1 MASPAQVKQY
11 LAYWFQ
17 LGKKLVVKQ
26 GQFKV
31 LPQPVIQ
38 GNQYSPEF
46 ESYWE
51 RIIRGE
57 WKDCHL
63 EGTVQ
68 TIEQLLSPNWDVSA
82 CARCSMP
89 VPTLILGVRDSADCP
104 CFDMPF
110 WPDNQLPH
118 PRAPIDSQSQ
128 LSLIRD
134 RLLKTKS
141 HSPAANSDASEPKP
155 NSDASTVEPTVSD
168 LHNRVV
174 R

>member
-11 LAYWFQ
+11 LTYWFQ
-17 LGKKLVVKQ
+17 LGKKLVVPQ
-26 GQFKV
+26 AQLKV

-38 GNQYSPEF
+38 GDRYSSEF

-51 RIIRGE
+51 RIISGE
-57 WKDCHL
+57 WKNCYL

-68 TIEQLLSPNWDVSA
+68 TIEQLLLPSWEISA

-89 VPTLILGVRDSADCP
+89 VPMLSLGVRDIADCP
-104 CFDMPF
+104 CFDLPF
-110 WPDNQLPH
+110 WPDNELPL
-118 PRAPIDSQSQ
+118 PRAPIDTQSQ

-134 RLLKTKS
+134 RLLKAKS
-141 HSPAANSDASEPKP
+141 HSPAANSDASEPEP
-155 NSDASTVEPTVSD
+155 NLDADPVEPTVSD
-168 LHNRVV
+168 LHNRMI